1 MDPLPRIGKITGH
14 EELAH
19 TGAPRASGTG
29 SAFADTLKK
38 AVNDVAELQ
47 HESETAQTAYAQHAE
62 VDLHDVLIKVEEAE
76 IAFKTMME
84 IRNKLVDAYKEVMR
98 MGG

>member
-1 MDPLPRIGKITGH
+1 MDPLPRIGKIAGL
-14 EELAH
+14 EEIPNS
-19 TGAPRASGTG
+19 GASRASGDG
-29 SAFADTLKK
+29 SAFADTLKE
-38 AVNDVAELQ
+38 AVNDVAALQ
-47 HESETAQTAYAQHAE
+47 HESEAAQTAYARHAE